1 MSWPHPCSQ
10 VQLPA
15 CWKDIGEGIGKGVW
29 DLRGSS
35 GPLVPVVS
43 LQRSPLR
50 FPPFLGSSVPTLVPR
65 PG

>member
-15 CWKDIGEGIGKGVW
+15 CWKDIGEGFGKGVW
-29 DLRGSS
+29 DFRGSL
-35 GPLVPVVS
+35 GPLVLVVT
-43 LQRSPLR
+43 LQWSSPY
-50 FPPFLGSSVPTLVPR
+50 PPPLLGSSVPTLGPR